1 MYSKKLS
8 SQRRARGGFY
18 DQSPPPGYGGTA
30 FLQQNEL
37 SMPEDVMSDEQPQ
50 VALSDANAENSRAT
64 ESPFSMNPDK
74 RALRDGIEGF
84 RRILSLLDGTVRKDP
99 RDFSFTHD
107 PGEKPSS
114 GAPYTQGRVEPPEPY
129 GSVPGSLRRYSNPDD
144 GEKGNNAWD
153 GMKVHR
159 GPDDTGGPDDIGIPG
174 NAGGPGNAGIPGDWQ
189 NTGAPDAAE
198 KIPRYT
204 EEDRR
209 GYGRRELSGLSSL
222 MRGTARADSTPEA
235 SQHMAHRSGSEN
247 SKGNE
252 VNDEA
257 VQLVRDFFRTRYTLE
272 ELLIMGISILLA
284 SGEAEDETFLIF
296 GLLMLL
302 SDKSDKRE
310 D

>member
-84 RRILSLLDGTVRKDP
+84 RRILTLLDGTVRKDP

-114 GAPYTQGRVEPPEPY
+114 GAPYTQGRGEPPEPY
-129 GSVPGSLRRYSNPDD
+129 GSVPGSPHRYAGPDD
-144 GEKGNNAWD
+144 GEKGNSAWD
-153 GMKVHR
+153 GMKVR
-159 GPDDTGGPDDIGIPG
+159 GGPDDG
-174 NAGGPGNAGIPGDWQ
+174 Q